1 MVTRAKFRN
10 QQLEVNVPERKEMQS
25 RVMPKSMEYLEE
37 PVDNDREDTRG
48 KSNEWTLGEDFA
60 EVYHMHT
67 EKLFS
72 KS

>member
-37 PVDNDREDTRG
+37 PVDNDREDTI
-48 KSNEWTLGEDFA
+48 
-60 EVYHMHT
+60 T
-67 EKLFS
+67 EKEGCMVL
-72 KS
+72 